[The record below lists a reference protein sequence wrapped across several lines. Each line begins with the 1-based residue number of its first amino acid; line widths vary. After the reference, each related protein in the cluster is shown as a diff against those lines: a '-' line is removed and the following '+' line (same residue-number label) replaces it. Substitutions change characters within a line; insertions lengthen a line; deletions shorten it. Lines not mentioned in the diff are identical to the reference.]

1 MGRLVLVTAL
11 CATAISVLHGAAVTP
26 QRERAV
32 ASPQVG
38 SDRRVT
44 FRLAADATRV
54 DVILAA
60 SPAELGTGA
69 ATRLAMRK
77 DGGVWTA
84 VSEPLVPD
92 IYAYQFAVGGK
103 TFNDPEATRF
113 IEEFAGDR
121 TSAFAVPGALWTT
134 AGAPEGVVTRHRY
147 SSPAIGGAEEY
158 SVYTPPGY
166 DSRGSTAYP
175 TLYLLHGMAD
185 NAYTWVTNGGV
196 NVTLDNLIAQR
207 KATPMVVVMPL
218 GYGGSGGALMELA
231 PFERALLDEIIPQ
244 VEKTHRVSR
253 RRDAR
258 AIAGVSMGGAQAMS
272 IGLRHADAFAWLGSL
287 SGAFDQDTSAEP
299 ARLDRDRFALIYLG
313 WGADD
318 ALAPGNRRFAAAL
331 KSRGADPTIR
341 EAPGVGHVWPLWR
354 QMVGDLLQL
363 LFKPAAR

>member
-1 MGRLVLVTAL
+1 
-11 CATAISVLHGAAVTP
+11 VTP
-26 QRERAV
+26 QRQRAV
-32 ASPQVG
+32 DAPEIG

-44 FRLAADATRV
+44 FRLVEPNATRV

-60 SPAELGTGA
+60 SPSALGTGA
-69 ATRLAMRK
+69 GTRLAMRN
-77 DGGVWTA
+77 DGGVWIA

-103 TFNDPEATRF
+103 TFNDPAATRF

-134 AGAPEGVVTRHRY
+134 TGAPEGVVTRHSY
-147 SSPAIGGAEEY
+147 ASAAIGG
-158 SVYTPPGY
+158 
-166 DSRGSTAYP
+166 SRGSTSYP
-175 TLYLLHGMAD
+175 TLYLLHGMGD

-231 PFERALLDEIIPQ
+231 PFERALLDEIVPQ

-253 RRDAR
+253 DRGTR
-258 AIAGVSMGGAQAMS
+258 AIVGVSMGGSQAMS

-287 SGAFDQDTSAEP
+287 SGAFDTGTPAEV
-299 ARLDRDRFALIYLG
+299 ATVDRDRFALIYLG
-313 WGADD
+313 WGASDS
-318 ALAPGNRRFAAAL
+318 LAPGNRQVAAKL
-331 KSRGADPTIR
+331 KSRGAVVTAS

-354 QMVGDLLQL
+354 QMVGDVLQR